1 MKSAWLVSVA
11 LPIEAATAAEAV
23 REYWRYVEQLGSAGL
38 PTFVSPVDDELAM
51 TAYLLD
57 APTNLD
63 PEEED

>member
-11 LPIEAATAAEAV
+11 LPIEADTPAEAV
-23 REYWRYVEQLGSAGL
+23 AEYWRYIAQLGGSGL

-57 APTNLD
+57 KPTNLD
-63 PEEED
+63 PEEDD